1 VILILAFWSGNGGR
15 LLESLVAAAL
25 GLVVLLLLASMAAR
39 LWRRTASVDP
49 FVEAAARV
57 QDGDYSAR
65 LPETGSG
72 EQRLLARSFN
82 QMSERLGETDT
93 RRRSFMADVSHELRT
108 PLTVIQGQLEAIRDG
123 VYPADAA
130 HIAPALEQV
139 RTLEWLVEDLRTL
152 ALSDSGTLRLTRQ
165 TLDLGAL
172 VTEVV
177 EGFRVS
183 TDAAGIALV
192 VQRAPGLPPVEADP
206 GRIASVVRNLI
217 ANAVRHTPA
226 GGDIVVTVADDVPSG
241 VRVTVRD
248 TGRGIDPALLPTIF
262 ERFVRS
268 ADSTGSGLG
277 LAIARAIVE
286 AHGGTIRA
294 ASETG
299 EGTTITFRL
308 PTDGVGSPSG

>member
-1 VILILAFWSGNGGR
+1 MILILAFWSGNGGR

-25 GLVVLLLLASMAAR
+25 GLVVLLLLASLAAR
-39 LWRRTASVDP
+39 LWRGTASVDP

-82 QMSERLGETDT
+82 QMSERLGESDAQ
-93 RRRSFMADVSHELRT
+93 RRSFMADVSHELRT

-130 HIAPALEQV
+130 HIAPALDQV

-165 TLDLGAL
+165 TVDLGAL

-226 GGDIVVTVADDVPSG
+226 GGDIVVTVADDVPSD

-286 AHGGTIRA
+286 AHGGTITA
-294 ASETG
+294 ASEPG
-299 EGTTITFRL
+299 VGTVITCRL
-308 PTDGVGSPSG
+308 PVQIESPSD